1 MNPMPNNIYGLSGSV
16 AAREKL
22 SHSDLLP
29 YKLPPPHWALRKCVA
44 ALSTESKARILPP
57 PPGLTSGQ

>member
-22 SHSDLLP
+22 KSHSDLLP
-29 YKLPPPHWALRKCVA
+29 YKLPPP
-44 ALSTESKARILPP
+44 
-57 PPGLTSGQ
+57 LTGP

>member
-29 YKLPPPHWALRKCVA
+29 YKLPPP
-44 ALSTESKARILPP
+44 
-57 PPGLTSGQ
+57 LTGP